1 MDNGNL
7 IITKSRDTFNPSKD
21 DDDFN
26 ISVNI
31 KNNAAGDK
39 YRFVVKNGS
48 SKGEIT
54 SLPQNLGTTTLK
66 NLLMKLL
73 LKMTLRLAI
82 QKLLVRI
89 LQLAI

>member
-21 DDDFN
+21 DDFN

-39 YRFVVKNGS
+39 YKFVVKNGG

-89 LQLAI
+89 FQLAI

>member
-21 DDDFN
+21 DDFN

-39 YRFVVKNGS
+39 YKFVVKNGG
-48 SKGEIT
+48 SKVR
-54 SLPQNLGTTTLK
+54 LP
-66 NLLMKLL
+66 
-73 LKMTLRLAI
+73 AC
-82 QKLLVRI
+82 QKI
-89 LQLAI
+89 